1 MSNVP
6 KRPAGGQGSNTRD
19 DSGAARGGA
28 QEKRGAQRYAEAPKP
43 ASAERLAA
51 LMRGTAQGG
60 ARGGQKREEKPA
72 AQPQRQGGERAGAER
87 EERPEVR
94 SSEVKREAGSEAKH
108 VRRAEAKPEAASE
121 AKAETK
127 PVQRAEAHP
136 GQPAHAREPQPAPPA
151 QRVPQQ
157 TRREPSR
164 EQRAGS
170 RTEQSQHAH
179 GSHAGRPAAQQPNRS
194 GEQAGAPRT
203 ERQAPREARHGQQ
216 QDKSSR
222 AAKPA
227 EAREP
232 REAQQAKAGKPTP
245 TARGERNEYSEQKD
259 RAERPARRIVEP
271 NPVPPVTF
279 PEALP
284 VSGRREEIARAIADN
299 QVVIV
304 SGETGSGKTT
314 QLPKIALAL
323 GRGLGA
329 GGTGLIG
336 HTQPR
341 RIAASATARRIADE
355 LGTPFGEVV
364 GYKVRFTDNLSPG
377 ASVKLMTDGIL
388 LAETQTD
395 PLLKAYDTII
405 IDEAHERSLNI
416 DFLLGYLK
424 EILPRRPDLKLIV
437 TSATIDADRFAR
449 HFGSEHKP
457 APVIEVSGRLYP
469 VEVRYRPVAE
479 DSPAVKAAQGTTGR
493 EKGEKGRSAR
503 DRDLM
508 DAIVD
513 AVDEL
518 CREGSGDVLVF
529 LPGER
534 EIRDAAESLRK
545 HHPPHTEILPLFAR
559 LSAQE
564 QERVFKASNAR
575 RIVLATN
582 VAETSLTVP
591 GIRYVVDTGLARVKR
606 YSYRNKVEQL
616 QIESISQAAANQR
629 AGRCGR
635 VADGICIRLYEEQ
648 DFLSRPKFSDPEI
661 LRSSLAAV
669 ILRMKSL
676 HLTAIETFPFIEPPP
691 GRAIADGYQLLGE
704 LGAMDDDNALTPL
717 GRELARLPLDP
728 RVGRMILGAR
738 DEQALREVLIIAS
751 ALSVQ
756 DPRDRP
762 VEAQEQ
768 ADQAHRRFADER
780 SEFLQWLK
788 IWAWF
793 EEAVAHKKSNRQ
805 LVDACRANFLSHLR
819 LREWRDVHS
828 QLLTV
833 VREHGWRI
841 NESDATYEQ
850 IHHALL
856 TGLLG
861 NIGLKADDDPHYLG
875 ARGIKFHLWP
885 GSALV
890 KKAGR
895 WVVAAELVETTRLY
909 ARCIAKIEPEW
920 LEKVGAHLLKK
931 SLSEPHWEKR
941 AAQVSAFERGVL
953 YGLPV
958 YQRRRVAFGRQDPAR
973 ARELFIRGALVEGE
987 FDTKLA
993 FFAHNRKLLADI
1005 EQLEHKSRRQD
1016 VLVDDELIFGFY
1028 DQAIP
1033 EGMYSG
1039 AAFERWY
1046 RDEVKK
1052 SGQPE
1057 DKLRLL
1063 YLSRDDLMRHEAAG
1077 VTTDLFP
1084 KRMTMSGVAMALT
1097 YHFEPGSPRDG
1108 VTLAVPLFALNQVDA
1123 RRCEWLVPGM
1133 LKEKAQLLL
1142 KSLPQKLRRHCVPLP
1157 EYAAGF
1163 AERAGGERFGA
1174 GGLLEALIADVR
1186 EQKQIALKSADFKL
1200 ETLPAH
1206 LFMNVKVVD
1215 EHGRQ
1220 LAMGRNLA
1228 QLRAEL
1234 GAQAQQQFQKLA
1246 ASATAQITQTGGAR
1260 QETEPQT
1267 GANTPKKGAAPHTA
1281 ALSDAAP
1288 ATALYENLTTWN
1300 FGKLPELLEIRRG
1313 GQTLFGYP
1321 ALVDRGTHCDVEV
1334 FDSPEEAARIHRAGL
1349 RRLFALQLREPIRY
1363 LEKNLPGLRE
1373 MAMHFMARATQEEL
1387 RDQLIELTLDR
1398 ACLQDPLPD
1407 DDATF
1412 HVRRDEGRGRLSLLA
1427 QEIARLAG
1435 QILAEYAT
1443 VTKKLVQAKSF
1454 GTAATDMQSQLDALI
1469 GKRFIVDTP
1478 YAQLVHFPRYLKG
1491 IALRIDKLRAD
1502 APRDTRQ
1509 FAEFLPLLQQY
1520 QRAQSQRGG
1529 VFDPRLAEF
1538 RWLLE
1543 ELRISLFA
1551 QELRTPMPVSVKR
1564 LYKVW
1569 ESMQR

>member
-6 KRPAGGQGSNTRD
+6 KSPA
-19 DSGAARGGA
+19 
-28 QEKRGAQRYAEAPKP
+28 
-43 ASAERLAA
+43 
-51 LMRGTAQGG
+51 
-60 ARGGQKREEKPA
+60 QKR
-72 AQPQRQGGERAGAER
+72 AG
-87 EERPEVR
+87 
-94 SSEVKREAGSEAKH
+94 
-108 VRRAEAKPEAASE
+108 
-121 AKAETK
+121 T
-127 PVQRAEAHP
+127 P
-136 GQPAHAREPQPAPPA
+136 GEPQPAGAAAPRPPRPRQAPPA
-151 QRVPQQ
+151 QARAPRAE
-157 TRREPSR
+157 RRDAGPEAA
-164 EQRAGS
+164 RAP
-170 RTEQSQHAH
+170 H
-179 GSHAGRPAAQQPNRS
+179 
-194 GEQAGAPRT
+194 APRT
-203 ERQAPREARHGQQ
+203 RCA
-216 QDKSSR
+216 
-222 AAKPA
+222 
-227 EAREP
+227 
-232 REAQQAKAGKPTP
+232 
-245 TARGERNEYSEQKD
+245 
-259 RAERPARRIVEP
+259 P
-271 NPVPPVTF
+271 NPVPPITF
-279 PEALP
+279 AESLP
-284 VSGRREEIARAIADN
+284 VSGKRDEIARAIAAHP
-299 QVVIV
+299 VVIV
-304 SGETGSGKTT
+304 CGETGSGKTT
-314 QLPKIALAL
+314 QLPKICLAL

-329 GGTGLIG
+329 GGAGLIG

-341 RIAASATARRIADE
+341 RLAASSTGRRIAEE

-364 GYKVRFTDNLSPG
+364 GYKVRFTDNLAPG

-395 PLLKAYDTII
+395 PLLKAYDTLI

-416 DFLLGYLK
+416 DFLLGYLRQ
-424 EILPRRPDLKLIV
+424 ILPKRPDLKLIV
-437 TSATIDADRFAR
+437 TSATIDAERFAR
-449 HFGSEHKP
+449 HFGSDERP

-469 VEVRYRPVAE
+469 VEVRYRPIADDRPAAVRHAE
-479 DSPAVKAAQGTTGR
+479 GASSGR
-493 EKGEKGRSAR
+493 DRAKSAR
-503 DRDLM
+503 EAERDLM
-508 DAIVD
+508 DGIVD

-518 CREGSGDVLVF
+518 CREGPGDVLVF

-534 EIRDAAESLRK
+534 EIRDAAEALRK

-559 LSAQE
+559 LSAAE

-616 QIESISQAAANQR
+616 QIEPISQAAANQR

-635 VADGICIRLYEEQ
+635 VADGVCIRLYEES
-648 DFLSRPKFSDPEI
+648 DFAGRARFTDPEI
-661 LRSSLAAV
+661 LRSSLASV

-676 HLTAIETFPFIEPPP
+676 HLSAIESFPFIEPPP
-691 GRAIADGYQLLGE
+691 GRAIADGYQLLNE
-704 LGAMDDDNALTPL
+704 LGAVDDDNALTPL

-728 RVGRMILGAR
+728 RVGRMILAAR
-738 DEQALREVLIIAS
+738 DQQALREVLVIAS

-756 DPRDRP
+756 DPRERP
-762 VEAQEQ
+762 VDAQEQ

-780 SEFLQWLK
+780 SEFLQWLR

-805 LVDACRANFLSHLR
+805 LVDACRQHFLSHLR

-833 VREHGWRI
+833 VREHGWRL
-841 NESDATYEQ
+841 NEADATFEQ
-850 IHHALL
+850 IHLSLL

-861 NIGLKADDDPHYLG
+861 NIGFKAEDEPHYLG

-895 WVVAAELVETTRLY
+895 WVMAAELVETSRLY

-920 LEKVGAHLLKK
+920 IERIGAHLLKK

-941 AAQVSAFERGVL
+941 PAQVAAFERATL
-953 YGLPV
+953 YGLTI
-958 YQRRRVAFGRQDPAR
+958 YHRRRVAFGRQDPAR
-973 ARELFIRGALVEGE
+973 ARELFIRGALVDGE

-993 FFAHNRKLLADI
+993 FFAHNRRLLADI

-1016 VLVDDELIFGFY
+1016 VLVDDELIHAFY

-1033 EGMYSG
+1033 AGIHTG

-1046 RDEVKK
+1046 RDEVSK

-1077 VTTDLFP
+1077 VTTELFP
-1084 KRMTMSGVAMALT
+1084 KRVTMAGVEMALA

-1123 RRCEWLVPGM
+1123 RRAEWLVPGM
-1133 LKEKAQLLL
+1133 LKEKAHLLL

-1163 AERAGGERFGA
+1163 VERAGRERFGA
-1174 GGLLEALIADVR
+1174 GGLVDALIADVR
-1186 EQKQIALKSADFKL
+1186 EQTQVATKTSDFKL

-1206 LFMNVKVVD
+1206 LFMNFKVID

-1234 GAQAQQQFQKLA
+1234 GAQAQQHFQKIAAAATLA
-1246 ASATAQITQTGGAR
+1246 PAGEPAAAAAGASGAR
-1260 QETEPQT
+1260 ARRVPLGAPPRAAEPAAQ
-1267 GANTPKKGAAPHTA
+1267 AGAAA
-1281 ALSDAAP
+1281 G

-1300 FGKLPELLEIRRG
+1300 FGKLPELLEIRRRG
-1313 GQTLFGYP
+1313 ETLFGYP

-1334 FDSPEEAARIHRAGL
+1334 FDSPDEAARIHRAGL
-1349 RRLFALQLREPIRY
+1349 RRLFALQLKEPIKY

-1373 MAMHFMARATQEEL
+1373 MAMQYMSLGTQDEL
-1387 RDQLIELTLDR
+1387 RDQLIATALDR
-1398 ACLQDPLPD
+1398 ACLQEPLPA
-1407 DDATF
+1407 DDASF
-1412 HVRRDEGRGRLSLLA
+1412 HARRDEGRSRLNLLA
-1427 QEIARLAG
+1427 QEIARLVG
-1435 QILAEYAT
+1435 QILAEYAGLA
-1443 VTKKLVQAKSF
+1443 KKLAQAKPF
-1454 GTAATDMQSQLDALI
+1454 PAAHADMQGQLAALV
-1469 GKRFIVDTP
+1469 GKRFVVDTP
-1478 YAQLVHFPRYLKG
+1478 YAQLAHFPRYLKG
-1491 IALRIDKLRAD
+1491 IALRIDKLKAD
-1502 APRDTRQ
+1502 PARDARQ
-1509 FAEFLPLLQQY
+1509 AAELQPLAQHY
-1520 QRAQSQRGG
+1520 QRSVAQRGG
-1529 VFDPRLAEF
+1529 VADARLAEF